1 MIRAPHLGRGAV
13 GAGTGVAATAGWFG
27 RMARVLFGENAHEP
41 SEKALVDQ
49 MVEAVVDAVEPRIR
63 LRPRYRTWLAPGA
76 QRTITHLRA
85 LARDLPEPR
94 GMARA
99 GWSDDPFLST
109 WFANPERMGEC
120 LGESDELRRY
130 FGANPA
136 ARECCALL
144 AMRYGERTVL
154 GHALQGEIVVRDVQQ
169 THVSFFDHR
178 ALAAGPDWISTRR
191 EIGRRIM
198 LRLAQ
203 LSLIAAMAQTRTV
216 AELETEKA
224 MLGMRLR
231 IARLSRDGAGT
242 LTGKPV
248 PTDAE
253 IQALERELDA
263 VSKDHMTA
271 KRGAGSLDRY
281 LEQIDQVLTR
291 PEQHVALARVP
302 LCVDRMGVKQVPGS
316 NPEARAIERAELR
329 LGDGLIATIALVQV
343 ARSEIPPE
351 TDAVEEAARRMGM
364 AT

>member
-1 MIRAPHLGRGAV
+1 VLHTSDGAQS
-13 GAGTGVAATAGWFG
+13 GTGDAATAGWFG

-94 GMARA
+94 VMAHA

-109 WFANPERMGEC
+109 WFANPERVGEC

-154 GHALQGEIVVRDVQQ
+154 GHALQGELVVRDVQQ

-178 ALAAGPDWISTRR
+178 VLAAGTDWARR
-191 EIGRRIM
+191 
-198 LRLAQ
+198 
-203 LSLIAAMAQTRTV
+203 
-216 AELETEKA
+216 
-224 MLGMRLR
+224 
-231 IARLSRDGAGT
+231 ARES
-242 LTGKPV
+242 
-248 PTDAE
+248 
-253 IQALERELDA
+253 
-263 VSKDHMTA
+263 
-271 KRGAGSLDRY
+271 GAGS
-281 LEQIDQVLTR
+281 
-291 PEQHVALARVP
+291 
-302 LCVDRMGVKQVPGS
+302 CCGW
-316 NPEARAIERAELR
+316 
-329 LGDGLIATIALVQV
+329 
-343 ARSEIPPE
+343 RSS
-351 TDAVEEAARRMGM
+351 R
-364 AT
+364 